1 MHAQTDT
8 DLLVIGAGYAGLT
21 AATMARAGGKRVL
34 VLEARD
40 RVGGRVWTDHLPDGT
55 YIDRGA
61 QWVGPGQEKLY
72 ALAQRMG
79 VDTFPTYDA
88 GESIMLLN
96 NRLKRYKGLIP
107 PLPLPA
113 LLSLDMAI
121 RKMNRLSSG
130 IDPAAPWAHPKAA
143 LWDGITLGQWMRKQL
158 RNRRARSLFTIAAE
172 AIFAAN
178 PDELSF
184 LFSLFYTRSG
194 NNFDTLMNIRNGAQ
208 QDRFVGGAD
217 LPARK
222 LAEELGDA
230 LRRGHPVSHVSHD
243 ADGVSAAGEGFRFT
257 ARAMIVAIPPVQA
270 ARIRFEPGLPVV
282 KNQLLQR
289 MPMGCVWK
297 CYAVYDKPFWR
308 SGGLNGIAATDFG
321 YASLVFDN
329 SPKDAGKGVLM
340 SFVLADRARAFTA
353 LDEAQ
358 RRASILETLTR
369 LYGPAA
375 AAPAWYTDQCWANEE
390 WSGGCYTGIMGPHTL
405 TSMGP
410 ALRQPT
416 GRIHWAGTE
425 TSDIWNGYIEGAI
438 RSGERA
444 AAEVLSYT

>member
-1 MHAQTDT
+1 MDMQMHT

-21 AATMARAGGKRVL
+21 AAAIAREAGKSVV

-40 RVGGRVWTDHLPDGT
+40 RVGGRVWTDHLPDGL

-72 ALAQRMG
+72 ALAHRMG
-79 VDTFPTYDA
+79 VDTFPTHDT
-88 GESIMLLN
+88 GESILLMD

-121 RKMNRLSSG
+121 KKMNRLSSG
-130 IDPAAPWAHPKAA
+130 IDPSAPWTHPKADA
-143 LWDGITLGQWMRKQL
+143 WDAITLGQWMRRQL
-158 RNRRARSLFTIAAE
+158 RNTRARKLFTIAAE
-172 AIFAAN
+172 AIFATS

-208 QDRFVGGAD
+208 QDRFLGGAD
-217 LPARK
+217 LPAKR
-222 LAEELGDA
+222 LAGTLGDA
-230 LRRGHPVSHVSHD
+230 IKTGHAVRHIHQD
-243 ADGVSAAGEGFRFT
+243 AHGVRAAGDGFEYT
-257 ARAMIVAIPPVQA
+257 AHTMILALPPVQA
-270 ARIRFEPGLPVV
+270 ARIRFEPGLPVD
-282 KNQLLQR
+282 KQQLLQR

-297 CYAVYDKPFWR
+297 CYAAYDSPFWR
-308 SGGLNGIAATDFG
+308 SKGLSGIAATNFG
-321 YASLVFDN
+321 YTSLVFDN
-329 SPKDAGKGVLM
+329 SPKDGQKGILM
-340 SFVLADRARAFTA
+340 AFVLADKARDFSR
-353 LDEAQ
+353 LDEPQ
-358 RRASILETLTR
+358 RRASILESFTQ
-369 LYGPAA
+369 LYGKDAEDPV
-375 AAPAWYTDQCWANEE
+375 WYTDQCWTNEA

-405 TSMGP
+405 TSLGP
-410 ALRQPT
+410 VLRAPT

-425 TSDIWNGYIEGAI
+425 TADIWNGYIEGAI

-444 AAEVLSYT
+444 AAEVLAYP